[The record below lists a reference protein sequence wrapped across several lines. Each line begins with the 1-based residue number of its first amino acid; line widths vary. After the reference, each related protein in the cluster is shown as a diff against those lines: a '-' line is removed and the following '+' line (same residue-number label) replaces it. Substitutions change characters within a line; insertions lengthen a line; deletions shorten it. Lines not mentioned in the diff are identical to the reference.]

1 MQNWEKVYTT
11 QDRLRAEIVRS
22 VLEESGYPAVILD
35 KRDSS
40 YNDFGEREV
49 YVNKE
54 DVVAAL
60 KIIEDE
66 IEFE

>member
-1 MQNWEKVYTT
+1 MENWQRVYTT
-11 QDRLRAEIVRS
+11 KNHLRAEIVRGT
-22 VLEESGYPAVILD
+22 LEEEGIPAVLLD
-35 KRDSS
+35 KQDSS
-40 YNDFGEREV
+40 YNDFGEKEV
-49 YVNKE
+49 YVSKD